1 MRAIRRR
8 RKQLTYFLD
17 EKIAYTEDTFIK
29 QLDLALLNIKDKLLS
44 DPKNKYSDID
54 IIHEGVAILHLDSNT
69 LNVNTEYCEFCDYIA
84 NHKIVKDIIKYI
96 ESIYQ

>member
-17 EKIAYTEDTFIK
+17 EKIAYTEDIFIK

-44 DPKNKYSDID
+44 DSNNKYSDID
-54 IIHEGVAILHLDSNT
+54 IIHEGVAILHLDINT
-69 LNVNTEYCEFCDYIA
+69 LNVNTEYCEFNDYIV
-84 NHKIVKDIIKYI
+84 NHKVINDIIKYI
-96 ESIYQ
+96 KEICK